1 MRTLWEFFSGGGMA
15 RLGLGPSWTC
25 QFANDRDAAKARAY
39 IANFGADHFD
49 GADVASLTLADLPP
63 GRPDLVW
70 ASPPCK
76 DVSAAGPR
84 IGLNGKRSAAFWP
97 WWSLMR
103 QLIDAGRGPR
113 VIVIENVDTLLT
125 SNKGADIASIHKA
138 VDDVGYDHKTFL
150 IDARHFVPQS
160 RKRVFIVAAPKGQ
173 TIPDLPPMPRRN
185 ATLADLIDF
194 GAPCDPAPKT
204 ARLVGLMAPLHKAR
218 LETAKASGRRTVL
231 IGCRRTRRPQRFEV
245 RDDGLAGALRT
256 AAGGS
261 STQSVILVDGASV
274 RSRKLRKREAA
285 RLMGLPETYRLPE
298 SATHANNLT
307 GDGVVVPVVTFLAA
321 YVIEPL
327 LGYATAAMA
336 SKPCGASED
345 RSRRP
350 QRPDHRHRKRTA
362 PRRASRPP
370 QTAKN
375 AGRGVGRIA
384 K

>member
-1 MRTLWEFFSGGGMA
+1 MA
-15 RLGLGPSWTC
+15 RLGLGPDWTC
-25 QFANDRDAAKARAY
+25 QFANDRDAAKAQAY
-39 IANFGADHFD
+39 IANFSADHFN

-125 SNKGADIASIHKA
+125 SNNGGDIASIRKA
-138 VDDVGYDHKTFL
+138 IDDVGYDHKTFL

-160 RKRVFIVAAPKGQ
+160 RKRVFIVVAPKGQ

-185 ATLADLIDF
+185 TTLAGLIDF
-194 GAPCDPAPKT
+194 EASCDPAPKT
-204 ARLVGLMAPLHKAR
+204 ERLVKLMAPLHKAR
-218 LETAKASGRRTVL
+218 LETAKVSGRRTVL
-231 IGCRRTRRPQRFEV
+231 MGCRRTRRPQRFEV

-256 AAGGS
+256 AGGGS

-274 RSRKLRKREAA
+274 RSRKLLKREAA

-321 YVIEPL
+321 HLIEPL
-327 LGYATAAMA
+327 MAYAKAAMA
-336 SKPCGASED
+336 SKPRGASED

-350 QRPDHRHRKRTA
+350 PCPDHRK
-362 PRRASRPP
+362 RRATRRAFCPP
-370 QTAKN
+370 QTVKS
-375 AGRGVGRIA
+375 AGMGMTHRQVKKA
-384 K
+384 APECW

>member
-1 MRTLWEFFSGGGMA
+1 MRTLWEFFCGGGLA
-15 RLGLGPSWTC
+15 RLGLGPDWTC

-39 IANFGADHFD
+39 IENFSADHFN
-49 GADVASLTLADLPP
+49 GADVATLTLGDLPS

-70 ASPPCK
+70 ASSPCK
-76 DVSAAGPR
+76 DVSSAGPR
-84 IGLNGKRSAAFWP
+84 IGLNGKRSGAFWP

-125 SNKGADIASIHKA
+125 SNKGADIAAIYRA
-138 VDDVGYDHKTFL
+138 IGEAGYRHRHFV
-150 IDARHFVPQS
+150 IDACHFVPQS

-173 TIPDLPPMPRRN
+173 TIPDLAPMPRRN
-185 ATLADLIDF
+185 MALADLMDF
-194 GAPCDPAPKT
+194 EAPCDPAPKT
-204 ARLVGLMAPLHKAR
+204 ARLVELMAPLHKAR

-274 RSRKLRKREAA
+274 RSRKLLKREAA

-298 SATHANNLT
+298 GATHSNNLT

-321 YVIEPL
+321 HVIEPL
-327 LGYATAAMA
+327 LGYATAAMQAQARIGQAALSVRIIA
-336 SKPCGASED
+336 SREPCAE
-345 RSRRP
+345 P
-350 QRPDHRHRKRTA
+350 QGLPRTA
-362 PRRASRPP
+362 K
-370 QTAKN
+370 TAGK
-375 AGRGVGRIA
+375 G
-384 K
+384 